1 MTTAPDP
8 SSLPSAPEIS
18 APEIDDGRR
27 APVRPREVVISFWA
41 WIAAAALEVVLIPL
55 VLADGHLLTD
65 EALDEERAG
74 AVLRGDSVQLD
85 SGVVRFGAGV
95 VIGVVCVAVLALAAA
110 YVWFALRM
118 LAGRGWARVVL
129 IGLTVVSAVS
139 SFWVDTD
146 WYGMSMVGLSVF
158 ATLLMVMPTANAYF
172 AEPRSRGQV

>member
-1 MTTAPDP
+1 MTTAPD
-8 SSLPSAPEIS
+8 SSLPSAPEI
-18 APEIDDGRR
+18 DDSQR
-27 APVRPREVVISFWA
+27 APVRPREVLISFWA

-74 AVLRGDSVQLD
+74 AVLRGDTVQLD

-118 LAGRGWARVVL
+118 LAGRGWARAVL
-129 IGLTVVSAVS
+129 IGLTVITAVS
-139 SFWVDTD
+139 SFWVETD
-146 WYGMSMVGLSVF
+146 WHGMSIVGLSVF

-172 AEPRSRGQV
+172 AESRKQGQR